1 MFWNGSCVN
10 LRVCQFYW
18 TPLYGHSRQ
27 IFSLSPFP
35 SAFYILA
42 RIWEIEAPWWS
53 NYLMGPFY
61 VGKIWGTFLF
71 SATGNAFFLAF
82 FWLMIAAEQSTLLL
96 FRQLFLFCGNISW
109 IFPDTDET
117 WRLFVT
123 GKIRILRKRDSQKR
137 QFKEI
142 EPKILSFLYQINVIV
157 FALPQEKIRLEKI
170 GNLCSL
176 SIPTGGE
183 TGKKFFKE

>member
-96 FRQLFLFCGNISW
+96 FRQLFLFCGNLSW

-123 GKIRILRKRDSQKR
+123 GKIRILRKRDQRKKTL
-137 QFKEI
+137 QGGWTENTL
-142 EPKILSFLYQINVIV
+142 LSVPNKFNS
-157 FALPQEKIRLEKI
+157 
-170 GNLCSL
+170 LCS
-176 SIPTGGE
+176 PTGKDTSGKNRQPLQPFNSHGGWN
-183 TGKKFFKE
+183 GKKVF